1 MAKLLKSLKYYYKK
15 DGIKGAVRF
24 TMRKLAGLDQYEDRI
39 NTLYHILNT
48 YCDATQMP
56 PTKDPELRI
65 LQQCDALLLAIFDK
79 LCQKYHL
86 TYWIDFG
93 TLLGAT
99 RHKGFIPWDDD
110 MDISMPREDFDLIV
124 EKLSDETNKLGLCI
138 SEEIETPCRRCG
150 FSYRHEETGIWLDIF
165 PVDKVKSK
173 TKRDDPTFSLPSKIL
188 NYKKLYSKYL
198 KTHKGKKFFAELKR
212 QIIPDEDGEN
222 LIYYHGP
229 EFNYNNILVIHDEH
243 ELFPIQTINFEGYPV
258 KCPHD
263 IHHYL
268 SRYYGQ
274 RFMELPMSGA
284 LHHGGGVDRPPMR
297 DWARL
302 HGIDMEVV
310 KHNLEQ
316 ILLQIDNSSN

>member
-15 DGIKGAVRF
+15 DGMKGAVRF
-24 TMRKLAGLDQYEDRI
+24 IMRKMAGLDQYEDQI
-39 NTLYHILNT
+39 NTLYYILNT
-48 YCDATQMP
+48 FCDATQMP

-79 LCQKYHL
+79 LCQKYQL

-110 MDISMPREDFDLIV
+110 MDISMPREDFDLVV
-124 EKLSDETNKLGLCI
+124 EKLSEEAQKWGLNI
-138 SEEIETPCRRCG
+138 SEEIATPGRRCG
-150 FSYRHEETGIWLDIF
+150 FSYRHQETGIWLDIF

-173 TKRDDPTFSLPSKIL
+173 TKRDDPAFTLSSRIL
-188 NYKKLYSKYL
+188 NYKKQYSKYL
-198 KTHKGKKFFAELKR
+198 KKHKDKVFFTELKK
-212 QIIPDEDGEN
+212 QIIPDEDGEY

-229 EFNYNNILVIHDEH
+229 EFNYKILVIHDEH
-243 ELFPIQTINFEGYPV
+243 EIFPLRTINFEGYSVNAPN
-258 KCPHD
+258 D

-274 RFMELPMSGA
+274 RFMELPTSGA
-284 LHHGGGVDRPPMR
+284 LHHGGGVDRPPIR
-297 DWARL
+297 HWARL
-302 HGIDMEVV
+302 HGIDMVEV
-310 KHNLEQ
+310 KHSLEQ
-316 ILLQIDNSSN
+316 ILLQIDNSCN